1 MERKFL
7 LGEKKGVIAKNGFT
21 DYAVLIEPN
30 ANDTVQYV
38 ADELIRMVKEATGA
52 ELPVIT
58 EKKGKVI
65 SLGNTN
71 YAKTVGL
78 TATTAEITRHGFK
91 IKTFDDDVVIVS
103 SSNTGLIYAMQ
114 RYLELNM
121 GYMYYH
127 WEEIHY
133 GDELVQ
139 RDLDV
144 VDFPDFLNRDVFSFD
159 TLKRQENHVKLYNCG
174 SAINKNTRS

>member
-1 MERKFL
+1 MYTL
-7 LGEKKGVIAKNGFT
+7 ST
-21 DYAVLIEPN
+21 SPIES
-30 ANDTVQYV
+30 
-38 ADELIRMVKEATGA
+38 IRLSTLVPPA
-52 ELPVIT
+52 

-91 IKTFDDDVVIVS
+91 IKTFGDDVVIVS
-103 SSNTGLIYAMQ
+103 SSKTGLIYAMQ

-133 GDELVQ
+133 GDELVA

-144 VDFPDFLNRDVFSFD
+144 VDFPDFLNRDVFSYD

-174 SAINKNTRS
+174 SAINKNSDKNPYNEKLFFRI